1 MGGIRILAEHLSM
14 GTWTQGANR
23 LQNAK
28 GKNESNNQ
36 DELGLV

>member
-1 MGGIRILAEHLSM
+1 MDYRRIADGNVDHM
-14 GTWTQGANR
+14 ANR